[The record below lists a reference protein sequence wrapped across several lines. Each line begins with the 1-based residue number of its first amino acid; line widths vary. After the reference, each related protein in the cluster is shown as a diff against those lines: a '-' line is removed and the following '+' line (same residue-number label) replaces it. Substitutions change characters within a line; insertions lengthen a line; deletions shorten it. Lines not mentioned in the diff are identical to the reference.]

1 MIVVNKS
8 YFKFYKSESTQNV
21 LADQY
26 FFGNKYRIMKWRT
39 SWPLIGFYLYKFINI
54 MKMNSTLFR
63 VRMLRQCHYDLLND
77 RTNLYEDLSK
87 EKKDE
92 EYEKMRIRS

>member
-1 MIVVNKS
+1 
-8 YFKFYKSESTQNV
+8 
-21 LADQY
+21 
-26 FFGNKYRIMKWRT
+26 
-39 SWPLIGFYLYKFINI
+39 
-54 MKMNSTLFR
+54 MNSTLFR